1 MFFNFNNYYSH
12 YQISLKRKIT
22 RYYTSPDQNKL
33 SNEQI
38 SAMNK
43 VRKSAI
49 KVEEMDRKDE
59 IKLGLSI
66 LVERKDRNVERKNQ
80 ESKHTKSGSAGV

>member
-1 MFFNFNNYYSH
+1 
-12 YQISLKRKIT
+12 
-22 RYYTSPDQNKL
+22 
-33 SNEQI
+33 
-38 SAMNK
+38 MNK

-49 KVEEMDRKDE
+49 KVEEMDRKDQ

-80 ESKHTKSGSAGV
+80 ESKHAKSGSAGV

>member
-1 MFFNFNNYYSH
+1 
-12 YQISLKRKIT
+12 
-22 RYYTSPDQNKL
+22 
-33 SNEQI
+33 
-38 SAMNK
+38 MNK